1 MAGLHA
7 IRGVA
12 GLSLTVP
19 SIMAGSDA
27 AYSPFVETATAQLSF
42 VVVVSALATPLFV
55 KMLTAK
61 AKADNHKTHFTLTG
75 EKQVEADRI

>member
-1 MAGLHA
+1 M
-7 IRGVA
+7 
-12 GLSLTVP
+12 
-19 SIMAGSDA
+19 
-27 AYSPFVETATAQLSF
+27 ETATAQLSF